1 MCTAYKPCIIV
12 SLFGCVMNYCNLAK
26 CVTIYEL
33 YSLSNDM
40 NETCLSCIEQ
50 NQIVLIVCQIP
61 KIVQTAF
68 VWSRDFL
75 LQTKHGWQWPGG
87 PPLWLEQV
95 LVEMNLIPD
104 LQSTSNI
111 KTIKSASYWCRF
123 HNPLTLLSVWPPP
136 SPPSHRINWMLLQIL
151 GTWCDN

>member
-1 MCTAYKPCIIV
+1 
-12 SLFGCVMNYCNLAK
+12 MNYCNLAK

-68 VWSRDFL
+68 V
-75 LQTKHGWQWPGG
+75 
-87 PPLWLEQV
+87 
-95 LVEMNLIPD
+95 
-104 LQSTSNI
+104 
-111 KTIKSASYWCRF
+111 
-123 HNPLTLLSVWPPP
+123 
-136 SPPSHRINWMLLQIL
+136 
-151 GTWCDN
+151 

>member
-1 MCTAYKPCIIV
+1 MFVGGIGSHLKVSQVDQSVCLGNELNNLSAIKRFFQIIAPYYKPCIIV

-68 VWSRDFL
+68 V
-75 LQTKHGWQWPGG
+75 
-87 PPLWLEQV
+87 
-95 LVEMNLIPD
+95 
-104 LQSTSNI
+104 
-111 KTIKSASYWCRF
+111 
-123 HNPLTLLSVWPPP
+123 
-136 SPPSHRINWMLLQIL
+136 
-151 GTWCDN
+151 

>member
-75 LQTKHGWQWPGG
+75 LQTKHGRQWPGG

-104 LQSTSNI
+104 LQSTSKHQIHRLPPSILSKEYASILCWHNMP
-111 KTIKSASYWCRF
+111 ASYKGGF
-123 HNPLTLLSVWPPP
+123 PLVTCQ
-136 SPPSHRINWMLLQIL
+136 HIMLA
-151 GTWCDN
+151 